1 MESVGIRLPHK
12 IKCLPGFFIIFVYN
26 VRQSSGVN
34 MNTFGNI
41 LWLVL
46 GGLLVSLMYFLSG
59 LLMCVTII
67 GIPFGVQL
75 WKLGTLALFPFGKD
89 VSFSSDPGCLTIV
102 FNIIWVV
109 CNWWEIA
116 LVHLVFGLLCG
127 ITIIGIPFAKQHFKL
142 MKMSFLPFGMT
153 IN

>member
-1 MESVGIRLPHK
+1 
-12 IKCLPGFFIIFVYN
+12 
-26 VRQSSGVN
+26 

-75 WKLGTLALFPFGKD
+75 WKLGALALFPFGKD
-89 VSFSSDPGCLTIV
+89 VSFTSDPGCLTIV
-102 FNIIWVV
+102 FNVLWIV
-109 CNWWEIA
+109 CSWWEIA
-116 LVHLVFGLLCG
+116 LVHLVFGILCG

-142 MKMSFLPFGMT
+142 MKMSFFPFGMT
-153 IN
+153 VK